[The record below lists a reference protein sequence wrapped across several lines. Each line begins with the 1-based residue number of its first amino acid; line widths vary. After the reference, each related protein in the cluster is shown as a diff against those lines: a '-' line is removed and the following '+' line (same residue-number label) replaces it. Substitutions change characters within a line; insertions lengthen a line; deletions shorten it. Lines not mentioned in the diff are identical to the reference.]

1 MSQASRD
8 GDGLT
13 KFQRYR
19 QRQQHRGMK
28 MLRIWVPDT
37 SHPEFAAEARRQ
49 GEMLRGRPEEADATN
64 FIAEA
69 FEWPEP

>member
-1 MSQASRD
+1 MSQASRG

-37 SHPEFAAEARRQ
+37 SHPDFAAEAKRQ
-49 GEMLRGRPEEADATN
+49 GALLRGRPEEA
-64 FIAEA
+64 EA
-69 FEWPEP
+69 MGVIEASFDWPER